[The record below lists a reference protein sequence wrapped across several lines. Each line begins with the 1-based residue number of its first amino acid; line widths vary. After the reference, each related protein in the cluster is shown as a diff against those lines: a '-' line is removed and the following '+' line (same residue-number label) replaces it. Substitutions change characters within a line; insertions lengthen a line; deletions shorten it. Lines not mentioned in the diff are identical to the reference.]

1 MGGDGDF
8 TALRGRQMKPCRCF
22 PLGAQ
27 LGEAACLYSPSPSC
41 PLSAERLE
49 GEPGVCQGLPFP
61 PLAKKIAVP
70 RPCPCQGLAPYLQSS
85 TAKKLP
91 FRERK

>member
-8 TALRGRQMKPCRCF
+8 TALRGRQMKSCRCF
-22 PLGAQ
+22 PRGAQ
-27 LGEAACLYSPSPSC
+27 LGESACPYPPSPSC
-41 PLSAERLE
+41 PLSAERL
-49 GEPGVCQGLPFP
+49 GVVPFP
-61 PLAKKIAVP
+61 LLAKRIAVP

>member
-8 TALRGRQMKPCRCF
+8 TALRGRQMKSCRCF

-27 LGEAACLYSPSPSC
+27 LGEAACPYPPSPSC
-41 PLSAERLE
+41 PLSAESL
-49 GEPGVCQGLPFP
+49 GAVPGVAFP
-61 PLAKKIAVP
+61 PLAKQIAVP
-70 RPCPCQGLAPYLQSS
+70 RPCPCQGLGPYLQSS